1 MFDKEINLFELTE
14 KVVERFRSESRLQ
27 LTGYEFEF
35 KIRRDWNCPINR
47 INIEFYLF
55 GEEYTHTCFDENY
68 DTVDKVIAL
77 LSKKQEKNSTLLITQ
92 SVFLILVIGLWTLE
106 VVGNVDLR
114 MMIFFQMIV
123 VIILMKAIILN
134 AERNLKRRYANNV

>member
-1 MFDKEINLFELTE
+1 M
-14 KVVERFRSESRLQ
+14 
-27 LTGYEFEF
+27 
-35 KIRRDWNCPINR
+35 
-47 INIEFYLF
+47 NIQ
-55 GEEYTHTCFDENY
+55 
-68 DTVDKVIAL
+68 
-77 LSKKQEKNSTLLITQ
+77 KKQEKNSTLLITQ